1 LSADVIICSLLV
13 GGLVNENYNVGRFH
27 MMQAAFRLTA
37 LGYNFCMS
45 DLFAFDPL
53 THLHWRVTDDG
64 TRVHLAPAEDGVA
77 PDCYLMQGFCDL
89 QVNGAFGVDINAPD
103 LTVESLRYLCERL
116 LAEGVTAWL
125 PTVITAPIDAILRQL
140 AIVRQ
145 ACEQDDLCAATI
157 AGIHLEGPFLS
168 PQEGAR
174 GAHDA
179 GFLLAPDPTLF
190 ERFQAAAGGRICL
203 VTLAPELPGAID
215 FIRSLAEQGVI
226 PAIGHSLADENTLQQ
241 AVAAGARLSTHLGN
255 GLPALLP
262 RHDNPFLHQLAD
274 DALMAGVI
282 FDGHHLPPA
291 LRRIILRAKG
301 VERLIMVSDATRLTG
316 MPPGRYTEAVGGEV
330 ELSTAG
336 RLSLAGTPYLAGA
349 ARTLAQDAALMWFED
364 QISLASVLR
373 MTVENPRR
381 LLGCQSDS
389 LVLFSVD
396 ETARTITIHLTAL
409 QGKVCYR
416 NEKGANP

>member
-1 LSADVIICSLLV
+1 M
-13 GGLVNENYNVGRFH
+13 R
-27 MMQAAFRLTA
+27 QAAFRLTA
-37 LGYNFCMS
+37 LGYNFYMS

-77 PDCYLMQGFCDL
+77 PSYYLMQGFCDL
-89 QVNGAFGVDINAPD
+89 QVNGAFGVDVNAPD
-103 LTVESLRYLCERL
+103 LTVESLRSLCERL

-145 ACEQDDLCAATI
+145 ACEQDELCAATI

-174 GAHDA
+174 GAHDPR
-179 GFLLAPDPTLF
+179 FLQSPDLALF
-190 ERFQAAAGGRICL
+190 ERFQAVSGGRIRL
-203 VTLAPELPGAID
+203 VTLAPELTGALD
-215 FIRSLAEQGVI
+215 FIRALAEQGVI
-226 PAIGHSLADENTLQQ
+226 PAIGHSLADENTINR

-262 RHDNPFLHQLAD
+262 RHDNPFLHQLAE

-349 ARTLAQDAALMWFED
+349 AKTLMQDAALMLFED
-364 QISLASVLR
+364 QIALDSVLR

-389 LVLFSVD
+389 LVLFSID
-396 ETARTITIHLTAL
+396 EESRSIQIHLTAL

-416 NEKGANP
+416 NEKGANL

>member
-1 LSADVIICSLLV
+1 
-13 GGLVNENYNVGRFH
+13 
-27 MMQAAFRLTA
+27 MMQAGCGLFH
-37 LGYNFCMS
+37 LGYNFSMN
-45 DLFAFDPL
+45 DLFAYDPL
-53 THLHWRVTDDG
+53 TRRHWRVIDDG
-64 TRVHLAPAEDGVA
+64 ARVQLAPSDGSIT

-103 LTVESLRYLCERL
+103 LSIEALHYLCERL

-125 PTVITAPIDAILRQL
+125 PTVITASTDAILRQL
-140 AIVRQ
+140 SIVRQ
-145 ACEQDDLCAATI
+145 ACEQDDLCATTI

-179 GFLLAPDPTLF
+179 RFLQSPDLALF
-190 ERFQAAAGGRICL
+190 ERFQAATGGRIRI
-203 VTLAPELPGAID
+203 VTLAPELPGAIE

-226 PAIGHSLADENTLQQ
+226 TAIGHSLADENTLQQ
-241 AVAAGARLSTHLGN
+241 AVSAGARLSTHLGN

-262 RHDNPFLHQLAD
+262 RHANPFLHQLAE

-282 FDGHHLPPA
+282 FDGHHLPSA

-316 MPPGRYTEAVGGEV
+316 MPPGRYSEAVGGEV
-330 ELSTAG
+330 ALSDAG

-349 ARTLAQDAALMWFED
+349 ARTLTQDAALALFED
-364 QISLASVLR
+364 QIPLESVLR
-373 MTVENPRR
+373 LTVENPRR

-389 LVLFSVD
+389 LVLFSLD
-396 ETARTITIHLTAL
+396 EGARTIVIHLTAL
-409 QGKVCYR
+409 QGTVCYR
-416 NEKGANP
+416 NQQGANP

>member
-1 LSADVIICSLLV
+1 MRQAVF
-13 GGLVNENYNVGRFH
+13 RFY
-27 MMQAAFRLTA
+27 A
-37 LGYNFCMS
+37 LGYNFGMT
-45 DLFAFDPL
+45 DLLAYDPL
-53 THLHWRVTDDG
+53 TRRHWYVIDEGARVQ
-64 TRVHLAPAEDGVA
+64 LAPADDGAA
-77 PDCYLMQGFCDL
+77 PDCCLMQGFCDL
-89 QVNGAFGVDINAPD
+89 QVNGAFGVDINAPE
-103 LTVESLRYLCERL
+103 LTIDGLHYLCERL

-125 PTVITAPIDAILRQL
+125 PTVITAPTDAILRQL
-140 AIVRQ
+140 SIVRQ
-145 ACEQDDLCAATI
+145 ACEQDELCAATI

-179 GFLLAPDPTLF
+179 RFLLAPDRTLF
-190 ERFQAAAGGRICL
+190 ARFQAAAGGRIRL
-203 VTLAPELPGAID
+203 VTLAPELPGAIE
-215 FIRSLAEQGVI
+215 FIRSMAERGII
-226 PAIGHSLADENTLQQ
+226 PAIGHSLADEDTLNR
-241 AVAAGARLSTHLGN
+241 AVATGARLSTHLGN

-262 RHDNPFLHQLAD
+262 RHDNPFLHQLAND
-274 DALMAGVI
+274 GLMGGVI

-316 MPPGRYTEAVGGEV
+316 MPPGWYHEAVGGEV
-330 ELSTAG
+330 ELSANG

-349 ARTLAQDAALMWFED
+349 ARTLTQDAALMLLED
-364 QISLASVLR
+364 SIPLESVMR

-396 ETARTITIHLTAL
+396 EIARSIHIHLTAL
-409 QGKVCYR
+409 QGTVCYR
-416 NEKGANP
+416 DEQGANP

>member
-1 LSADVIICSLLV
+1 
-13 GGLVNENYNVGRFH
+13 
-27 MMQAAFRLTA
+27 MMRAACGFFL
-37 LGYNFCMS
+37 LGYNFYMS

-53 THLHWRVTDDG
+53 THLHWRVIDDDMH
-64 TRVHLAPAEDGVA
+64 VQIVPADGGAA
-77 PDCYLMQGFCDL
+77 PDCFMMQGFCDL
-89 QVNGAFGVDINAPD
+89 QVNGAFGVDINAAD
-103 LTVESLRYLCERL
+103 LTVEGLHYLCEHL
-116 LAEGVTAWL
+116 LAEGVTTWL
-125 PTVITAPIDAILRQL
+125 PTLITAPTNAILRQL

-145 ACEQDDLCAATI
+145 ACEQDELCAATI

-179 GFLLAPDPTLF
+179 LSLQAPDLALF
-190 ERFQAAAGGRICL
+190 ERFQEAADGRIRL
-203 VTLAPELPGAID
+203 VTLAPELPGALD
-215 FIRSLAEQGVI
+215 FIRALAERGVI
-226 PAIGHSLADENTLQQ
+226 PAIGHSLADEDTLNR

-262 RHDNPFLHQLAD
+262 RHNNPFLHQLAE

-330 ELSTAG
+330 ELSADG

-349 ARTLAQDAALMWFED
+349 AKTLVQDAALVLFED
-364 QISLASVLR
+364 QIPLDSILR

-381 LLGCQSDS
+381 LLGFQSDS

-396 ETARTITIHLTAL
+396 EASRSIHIHMAAL
-409 QGKVCYR
+409 QGQVCYR
-416 NEKGANP
+416 NQKGANL

>member
-1 LSADVIICSLLV
+1 M
-13 GGLVNENYNVGRFH
+13 R
-27 MMQAAFRLTA
+27 QAAFRFST
-37 LGYNFCMS
+37 LGYNFGMT
-45 DLFAFDPL
+45 DLFAYDPL
-53 THLHWRVTDDG
+53 TRRHWHVVDEGDRVQ
-64 TRVHLAPAEDGVA
+64 LAPADDGVA
-77 PDCYLMQGFCDL
+77 PDCCLMKGFCDL
-89 QVNGAFGVDINAPD
+89 QVNGAFGVDINAAD
-103 LTVESLRYLCERL
+103 VTVEDLRRLCERL
-116 LAEGVTAWL
+116 LAQGVTTWL
-125 PTVITAPIDAILRQL
+125 PTVITAPTDTILRQL
-140 AIVRQ
+140 SLLRQ
-145 ACEQDDLCAATI
+145 ACEQDELCAATI

-168 PQEGAR
+168 PQDGAR

-179 GFLLAPDPTLF
+179 RFLLTPDLALF
-190 ERFQAAAGGRICL
+190 ARFQAAAGGRIRL

-215 FIRSLAEQGVI
+215 FIQSLAERGII

-262 RHDNPFLHQLAD
+262 RHNNPFLHQLAND
-274 DALMAGVI
+274 GLMAGVI

-291 LRRIILRAKG
+291 LRRILLRAKG

-316 MPPGRYTEAVGGEV
+316 MAPGRYHEAVGGEV
-330 ELSTAG
+330 ELSAAG

-349 ARTLAQDAALMWFED
+349 ARTLLQDAALMLFED
-364 QISLASVLR
+364 QIPLDSVLR

-396 ETARTITIHLTAL
+396 ETNRSIVIHLTAL

-416 NEKGANP
+416 NEQGANP

>member
-1 LSADVIICSLLV
+1 MMRADFGLS
-13 GGLVNENYNVGRFH
+13 
-27 MMQAAFRLTA
+27 A
-37 LGYNFCMS
+37 LGYNFYMT
-45 DLFAFDPL
+45 DLFAFDSL
-53 THLHWRVTDDG
+53 TGLHWRVIDEGD
-64 TRVHLAPAEDGVA
+64 RVQLAPADGSTV

-89 QVNGAFGVDINAPD
+89 QINGAFGVDVNAPD
-103 LTVESLRYLCERL
+103 LTIAGLRCLCERL

-125 PTVITAPIDAILRQL
+125 PTVITASTDAILRQL
-140 AIVRQ
+140 SIVRA
-145 ACEQDDLCAATI
+145 ACEQDELCAACI

-179 GFLLAPDPTLF
+179 HFLLSPDLSLF
-190 ERFQAAAGGRICL
+190 DRFQAAAGGRICL
-203 VTLAPELPGAID
+203 VTLAPELHGALA
-215 FIRSLAEQGVI
+215 FIRSLAERGVI

-262 RHDNPFLHQLAD
+262 RHHNPFLYQLAED
-274 DALMAGVI
+274 GLMAGVI

-301 VERLIMVSDATRLTG
+301 EERLIMVSDATRLTG
-316 MPPGRYTEAVGGEV
+316 MPPGRYSEAVGGEV
-330 ELSTAG
+330 ELSADG

-349 ARTLAQDAALMWFED
+349 ARTLTQDAALMLFED
-364 QISLASVLR
+364 DIPLASVLR

-381 LLGCQSDS
+381 LLGCQSGS
-389 LVLFSVD
+389 LVLFSID
-396 ETARTITIHLTAL
+396 EAARSIHIHLTAL

-416 NEKGANP
+416 NEQGTNL